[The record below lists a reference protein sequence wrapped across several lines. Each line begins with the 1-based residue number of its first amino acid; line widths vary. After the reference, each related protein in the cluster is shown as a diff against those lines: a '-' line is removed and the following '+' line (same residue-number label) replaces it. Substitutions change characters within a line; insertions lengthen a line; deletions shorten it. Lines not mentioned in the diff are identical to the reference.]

1 MAASLRSRRSPPGRT
16 STNIKACEPDGPSRA
31 SARRPSTRQTIMV
44 IPVDHRALDGAKNP
58 NDAATQA
65 CRVTALQ
72 LPTKYQRLR
81 A

>member
-1 MAASLRSRRSPPGRT
+1 
-16 STNIKACEPDGPSRA
+16 
-31 SARRPSTRQTIMV
+31 MV